1 MEYLDTPLF
10 INTMTDAYL
19 DLQVII
25 TNINIVEYGY
35 YKYRLIKK
43 NI

>member
-19 DLQVII
+19 DLQVI
-25 TNINIVEYGY
+25 TNINIVEYW
-35 YKYRLIKK
+35 
-43 NI
+43 